1 MTKLKYI
8 INIPIWLIELLTSA
22 KSFRA
27 NPLIGNDWLNRM
39 GLHVIRLVS
48 AHLIMSLRM
57 WMVSWPLSK
66 EDRQAFR
73 RDGYIL
79 KKNFLPAAEHE
90 AVKQEVVNF
99 QGETREARQG
109 DTITERSVLDPKTL
123 TQLPALERLFHQPQF
138 RQLCSYTS
146 GHIRPPL
153 LYIETVK
160 NEYNNVVGHTAKDP
174 QKTFHSDTF
183 HPTMKC
189 WYFIHEVKASEG
201 AFTFIPGSHKLTWKR
216 IKWEYQMS
224 LKVKSMGNNLATGG
238 SFRFTEA
245 DIEALGFLEPVSF
258 TAKPNTLLLANTF
271 GVHRRGDTVGKTTR
285 TTIWGDSRTNP
296 FIPFPGITSEFIN
309 EWQYKFLADFRKR
322 ADKKAAQLGQRS
334 PWKIIDRD

>member
-1 MTKLKYI
+1 MLK
-8 INIPIWLIELLTSA
+8 NILNSPIWFFELFTSA

-27 NPLIGNDWLNRM
+27 NPFIGNDWLNRM

-66 EDRQAFR
+66 EDRKAFR
-73 RDGYIL
+73 RDGYLL
-79 KKNFLPAAEHE
+79 KKNYLPDAEHE
-90 AVKQEVVNF
+90 SIKQEVLNF

-123 TQLPALERLFHQPQF
+123 TTLPALEKLFHQRQF
-138 RQLCSYTS
+138 RQLCSYTA

-153 LYIETVK
+153 FYIETVK
-160 NEYNNVVGHTAKDP
+160 NEYNSSVNMVNDP
-174 QKTFHSDTF
+174 QKTFHSDAF
-183 HPTMKC
+183 HPTLKC
-189 WYFIHEVKASEG
+189 WYFINEVKANEG
-201 AFTFIPGSHKLTWKR
+201 PFTYIPGSHRLTWKR

-224 LKVKSMGNNLATGG
+224 LKVKKLGNNLASGG
-238 SFRFTEA
+238 SFRFTEE
-245 DIEALGFLEPVSF
+245 DIKELDFAEPISYIV
-258 TAKPNTLLLANTF
+258 KPNTLLLANTF
-271 GVHRRGDTVGKTTR
+271 GVHRRGDTIGKTTR

-296 FIPFPGITSEFIN
+296 FIPFPGITSEWIN

-322 ADKKAAQLGQRS
+322 ADEKAKRLGQRS
-334 PWKIIDRD
+334 PWKIIDKD